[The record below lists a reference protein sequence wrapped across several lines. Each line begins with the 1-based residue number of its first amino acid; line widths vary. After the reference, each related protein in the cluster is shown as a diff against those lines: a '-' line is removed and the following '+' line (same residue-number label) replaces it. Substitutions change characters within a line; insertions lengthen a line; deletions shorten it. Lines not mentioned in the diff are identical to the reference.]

1 MLHLKQLLELLYHGF
16 FFPTAKVL
24 QKCDFYG
31 YKSLENT
38 NNSKVRLCICI
49 NLFILYMVYSLTLGT
64 TSRIAMAFLMTTSLV
79 AENAT
84 V

>member
-1 MLHLKQLLELLYHGF
+1 MNYLYRGF
-16 FFPTAKVL
+16 FSPTVKVL
-24 QKCDFYG
+24 QKCEFYD

-38 NNSKVRLCICI
+38 NNSKVLLCICI

-64 TSRIAMAFLMTTSLV
+64 TSRTATAFLMTTSLV

-84 V
+84 I